1 MAKAKE
7 MVDWLI
13 DRLGALSKR
22 GGYKKPNHA
31 LFFLTLME
39 KKKVKTFKH
48 AGTYPTVLQ
57 PTSITEFKMK
67 NYGLSVW
74 RTAAAVIWTF

>member
-1 MAKAKE
+1 MI
-7 MVDWLI
+7 DWLI

-31 LFFLTLME
+31 PFFFSYPDE

-48 AGTYPTVLQ
+48 AGTYPIVLQ
-57 PTSITEFKMK
+57 PTSITDFKMK
-67 NYGLSVW
+67 NYGLRVR